1 MLLLAALAAGLVVRA
16 WRLGITVDEPSHLLS
31 ANLYWQGED
40 RLKPR
45 DMPPLKRVK
54 VVAPAYPADAQRGT
68 TILELTVAPTGNVD
82 RVDLIVSVKGA
93 SDAAIAAARQWVYEP
108 LMRDGQ
114 AVWTV
119 TVLSVPNPWSE
130 TSR

>member
-1 MLLLAALAAGLVVRA
+1 
-16 WRLGITVDEPSHLLS
+16 
-31 ANLYWQGED
+31 
-40 RLKPR
+40 
-45 DMPPLKRVK
+45 MPPLKRVK

-119 TVLSVPNPWSE
+119 TALSVPNPWSE